1 MTCFNWF
8 LSLKSRTNLQ
18 KVLFSFFA
26 PFRMSQIKPLDKS
39 SVNRIC
45 SGQVIVDLKTSVKEL
60 IENAMVYTSI

>member
-1 MTCFNWF
+1 
-8 LSLKSRTNLQ
+8 
-18 KVLFSFFA
+18 
-26 PFRMSQIKPLDKS
+26 MSQIKPLDKS